1 MEPVLRSAM
10 LGTECVA
17 SDGLVHHVAVHE
29 PRAAHRSRVET
40 RAEEGPRWLMSGPAD
55 FWLVCA
61 GSGAAL
67 LLVALVLLWR
77 GDRELGVADLVFAEL
92 HLGATYGA
100 IARRRLWRR
109 MPIEVIA
116 VPAVILAATYAL
128 ELRGWSVLLVTSIV
142 YVGAWHRTRQNLGIA
157 RYYQRLAGGPRS
169 RSHQRILAA
178 AMYLPMAAAVAYFTG
193 TSPLHEGEAYLA
205 LPLTSFAPPALGALA
220 AASLVLYLGSE
231 TARVGRYGNWGCRA
245 VHPAERWLV
254 IANAIGFASAYV
266 LGAWTASFVLVL
278 VLHHEIQYLAFTYA
292 TARAGAARPPVDV
305 RANLTLLASFA
316 TWPMLGLASWM
327 LCRGWDPP
335 ASVEPFLTA
344 GLLAHYWWDSRI
356 WTGRA
361 RRLAA

>member
-1 MEPVLRSAM
+1 MGPLSRSAVF
-10 LGTECVA
+10 GTECLA
-17 SDGLVHHVAVHE
+17 SEGLVHHLALE
-29 PRAAHRSRVET
+29 EAPAPHRSRSGT
-40 RAEEGPRWLMSGPAD
+40 RAEQGPRWLMSGPAD

-67 LLVALVLLWR
+67 ILVALVLLWH
-77 GDRELGVADLVFAEL
+77 GDWELGIADLVFAEL
-92 HLGATYGA
+92 HLGATCGA
-100 IARRRLWRR
+100 IAQRRLWRR
-109 MPIEVIA
+109 MPIEVVA

-128 ELRGWSVLLVTSIV
+128 TLRGWSVFLVTSIV
-142 YVGAWHRTRQNLGIA
+142 YLGAWHRTRQNLGIA
-157 RYYQRLAGGPRS
+157 RHYQRLAGGPRS

-178 AMYLPMAAAVAYFTG
+178 AMYLPMAATVAYFTG
-193 TSPLHEGEAYLA
+193 ASPLLEGEPYLA
-205 LPLTSFAPPALGALA
+205 LPLPSFAPSTLGALA
-220 AASLVLYLGSE
+220 VASLILYLASE
-231 TARVGRYGNWGCRA
+231 TARVGRYGNWGCRS

-292 TARAGAARPPVDV
+292 TARAGAQPLLGV
-305 RANLTLLASFA
+305 RAKLTLLASFA
-316 TWPMLGLASWM
+316 MWPMLNLAMWT

-344 GLLAHYWWDSRI
+344 GLLAHYWWDGRI

-361 RRLAA
+361 RRLAV